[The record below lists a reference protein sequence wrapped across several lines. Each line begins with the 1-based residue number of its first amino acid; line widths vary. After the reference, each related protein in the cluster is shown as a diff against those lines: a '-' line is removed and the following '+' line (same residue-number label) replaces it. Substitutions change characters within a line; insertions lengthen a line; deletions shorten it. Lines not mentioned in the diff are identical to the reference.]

1 MGKQLKVH
9 FWNCACAIRKY
20 QSVMLARRNHKEAQ
34 MRHLT
39 LNKAH
44 LPVDRDFIGE
54 FSEHD
59 QWLVS
64 IGCKQKTAT
73 DYKL

>member
-1 MGKQLKVH
+1 
-9 FWNCACAIRKY
+9 
-20 QSVMLARRNHKEAQ
+20 MLARRNHKEAQ